1 MKIRHKITAGF
12 AALIVIGAGYGVF
25 ATSSLRTL
33 SKSIEEVASKPL
45 TAVESARAAGSKF
58 RAARDIARR
67 SLSFTELVDT
77 WDTLFAFER
86 HYAEF
91 RSELQLLKRLAIS
104 DANETL
110 KELLEDSNAWHTE
123 MLTLLGDAPAT
134 VIRPS
139 YHMRTIEA
147 DIEQELDD
155 LVQATVS
162 AANTLQTTITEQT
175 DLTEKLAGL
184 ALICSLALAL
194 LLAISLA
201 TQTIGPLR
209 KLEVAMKRVARND
222 FDAEFE
228 GVDSMDELGEMA
240 SALETFRDN
249 AVERIR
255 AEQDLRVS
263 RERYKSLTEVGTD
276 WNWECDAE
284 GRFTFVS
291 GGFERILG
299 LSSEE
304 IIGRSWL
311 EISTG
316 LDGDWDRHFAAVD
329 AERTFRNFRYRRNKS
344 EGPTCHFSLSGAP
357 VYDASGAF
365 EGYRG
370 VGSDRT
376 VETEAALALE
386 RQRQELESV
395 NAKLSTEKKRLN
407 LIYRNTPAMLHS
419 ILSDGTI
426 VEVSDFW
433 CKKLGYS
440 RNEVI
445 GRSIYDFMESESV
458 ERMQGEFIS
467 RLFEG
472 KGVDNVDY
480 IYVRKDGSLIDI
492 CLSAIAAPG
501 AEKGEVQTF
510 SVVFD
515 VSDQK
520 RAERELESHR
530 DHLQELVEEAT
541 ESLKQKAVELREALE
556 KEKELNTLQRDFV
569 SMASHEFRTPLAII
583 DASSQRI
590 ERKVEQNALTAE
602 DLIPRVGKIRLAV
615 ARMSRLMEST
625 LSAAKME
632 AGKIAVQAEPCDI
645 AAILQE
651 IVSRE
656 EEIAPRHRIRVYTEG
671 LPDRIQ
677 ADPGA
682 LDQIITNL
690 LSNAVKYAAD
700 APQIDVVAMRTGAF
714 VTISVRDYG
723 AGIDNEDLARVGER
737 FFRGKASTGIEGT
750 GIGLNLVGQLVAMH
764 GGTLHADSQVG
775 EGSTFAVSLPIAG
788 PDEKAKDI
796 KDVA

>member
-1 MKIRHKITAGF
+1 MKIRHKIIFGF

-25 ATSSLRTL
+25 ATTSLRTL
-33 SKSIEEVASKPL
+33 SKSIEHVASKPL
-45 TAVESARAAGSKF
+45 TAIESARAAGSQF
-58 RAARDIARR
+58 RAARDIARQ
-67 SLSFTELVDT
+67 SLSFTNLVDT

-86 HYAEF
+86 HYSDF
-91 RSELQLLKRLAIS
+91 RSELGLLKRLALS

-110 KELLEDSNAWHTE
+110 EDILKACDAWHAE
-123 MLTLLGDAPAT
+123 MLTLLGDAPAS
-134 VIRPS
+134 VIRPAH
-139 YHMRTIEA
+139 YMRAIEA
-147 DIEQELDD
+147 DIEEDLDQ
-155 LVQATVS
+155 LVKATVS
-162 AANTLQTTITEQT
+162 AANSLQTTISEQT

-209 KLEVAMKRVARND
+209 KLEEAMKRVARND
-222 FDAEFE
+222 FDEEFE
-228 GVDSMDELGEMA
+228 GVEGTDELGEMT
-240 SALETFRDN
+240 SALQTFRDN

-284 GRFTFVS
+284 GHFTFVS
-291 GGFERILG
+291 GGFEKIVG

-304 IIGRSWL
+304 IIGRSWQ
-311 EISTG
+311 EVATG
-316 LDGDWDRHFAAVD
+316 IDGDWDRHFAAVE
-329 AERTFRNFRYRRNKS
+329 AERAFRNLRYRRNKN

-357 VYDASGAF
+357 VYDASGTF

-386 RQRQELESV
+386 RQRQEMESV
-395 NAKLSTEKKRLN
+395 NAKLSTEQKRLN

-440 RNEVI
+440 RDEVI
-445 GRSIYDFMESESV
+445 GRSIYDFMEAESV
-458 ERMQGEFIS
+458 QRMQAKNVK
-467 RLFEG
+467 RLFAG

-480 IYVRKDGSLIDI
+480 IYVRKDGSLVDI
-492 CLSAIAAPG
+492 CLSAIVAPG
-501 AEKGEVQTF
+501 AEKGELQTF

-530 DHLQELVEEAT
+530 DHLQELVDDAT
-541 ESLKQKAVELREALE
+541 QSLKHKAVELRQALE
-556 KEKELNTLQRDFV
+556 KEKELNKLQRDFV

-583 DASSQRI
+583 DASAQRI
-590 ERKVEQNALTAE
+590 ERRVEQNKLTAD
-602 DLIPRVGKIRLAV
+602 DLLPRVGKIRSAV

-625 LSAAKME
+625 LTATKME
-632 AGKIAVQAEPCDI
+632 EGKLTIQTASCDI

-651 IVSRE
+651 NVSRVS
-656 EEIAPRHRIRVYTEG
+656 EIAQGHRFRVFVDG

-677 ADPGA
+677 ADSGA

-700 APQIDVVAMRTGAF
+700 APQIDVIAMRSGAF

-723 AGIDNEDLARVGER
+723 VGIDKEDLDRIGER
-737 FFRGKASTGIEGT
+737 FFRGKTSTGIEGT
-750 GIGLNLVGQLVAMH
+750 GIGLNLVSQLVAMH
-764 GGTLHADSQVG
+764 GGKLHADSQVG
-775 EGSTFAVSLPIAG
+775 QGSTFAVSLPIAG
-788 PDEKAKDI
+788 PGSETADDKK
-796 KDVA
+796 VA